1 MRKTPLIVNNPGD
14 KHGEYYNLNGPFLF
28 TFEKC
33 MYDSRKLQHAMVAP
47 GYFQHEISSLEE
59 VYNPK
64 LRPLHR
70 HDAIEIIYI
79 IQGEMTHY
87 IEDFERVYTAGECC
101 ILNKNI
107 RHVESFS
114 SNFEAYFLLLSEQFI
129 LDSMNNNHYYNSCF
143 NNQNYQLSIYKEL
156 HQFTKEDHSYQKH
169 YIDLLP
175 IQITQDILDSVT
187 HIFQTMTTESKYQ
200 YPGFYAISAGYLA
213 RFFSILSD
221 HNYYQ
226 LEHKLLKSSN
236 EDYIFNRVTIYLEK
250 NNGHIDFDEL
260 ETIMHY
266 TKDYLNRIIKRH
278 SGMTLTEY
286 GQKICLE
293 KAAYLLS
300 NSNKSITQIIQELN
314 YTNRTYFYRIFYQR
328 YQTTPAEY
336 RMNNQI
342 RKNKKN

>member
-1 MRKTPLIVNNPGD
+1 MKKTPLIINNPGD
-14 KHGEYYNLNGPFLF
+14 KHGESYNLNGPFLY

-33 MYDSRKLQHAMVAP
+33 IQQSQELQHAMVAP
-47 GYFQHEISSLEE
+47 GYFQHNLWSLQD
-59 VYNPK
+59 VYNPD

-70 HDAIEIIYI
+70 HDAIEIIYVM
-79 IQGEMTHY
+79 QGEMTHY
-87 IEDFERVYTAGECC
+87 IEDFQQVYTAGECC

-114 SNFEAYFLLLSEQFI
+114 SDFEAYFLLLSEQFI
-129 LDSMNNNHYYNSCF
+129 LDSMNNNHYYNSNF
-143 NNQNYQLSIYKEL
+143 SNQNYQLTLYKEL
-156 HQFTKEDHSYQKH
+156 HHLMKDESSYQKK

-175 IQITQDILDSVT
+175 VQITQDILDSIN

-200 YPGFYAISAGYLA
+200 YPGFYAITAGYLA

-221 HNYYQ
+221 PNYYQ
-226 LEHKLLKSSN
+226 LQHKTLKSSN
-236 EDYIFNRVTIYLEK
+236 EDYIFNRITIYLEK

-260 ETIMHY
+260 QTIMHY
-266 TKDYLNRIIKRH
+266 TKDYLNRIVKRH

-300 NSNKSITQIIQELN
+300 NTDKSIGEIIQELN
-314 YTNRTYFYRIFYQR
+314 YTNRTYFYRIFHQR
-328 YQTTPAEY
+328 YQATPAEY
-336 RMNNQI
+336 RKNNQI
-342 RKNKKN
+342 RK